1 LEELLL
7 FNSKPIALGEIRTL
21 SLRLLANLGDA
32 VCTLYE
38 RERAV
43 VTSST
48 AEKVHRQVQARVN
61 AQAQAQFLSELQEA
75 LTEEEKEIVRRAR
88 NLKLTTYGRKEQ
100 ATYRQSTA
108 FEALVGF
115 LYLSDS
121 ERLRQ
126 IFLLL
131 ERGGSDSGSLPNP

>member
-1 LEELLL
+1 ML
-7 FNSKPIALGEIRTL
+7 FNSNKLAAGEIRTL

-38 RERAV
+38 RERAI

-48 AEKVHRQVQARVN
+48 AEKVHRRVKARIN
-61 AQAQAQFLSELQEA
+61 AQAQAHFLSELAEA

-88 NLKLTTYGRKEQ
+88 NLKLTTYGKKEQ
-100 ATYRQSTA
+100 AIYRQSTA

-115 LYLSDS
+115 LYLSDL
-121 ERLRQ
+121 ERLGQ
-126 IFLLL
+126 ILLLL
-131 ERGGSDSGSLPNP
+131 ESGDRD

>member
-1 LEELLL
+1 VL
-7 FNSKPIALGEIRTL
+7 FNSKQIAVGEIRTL

-32 VCTLYE
+32 VCNLYE

-43 VTSST
+43 VTSSS
-48 AEKVHRQVQARVN
+48 ADKVHRRVKARVN
-61 AQAQAQFLSELQEA
+61 AQAQANFLSELMAA
-75 LTEEEKEIVRRAR
+75 LTEEEKDIVRRAR
-88 NLKLTTYGRKEQ
+88 NLKMTTYGKKEQ

-108 FEALVGF
+108 FEALIGF

-131 ERGGSDSGSLPNP
+131 ESGVADSSQPLKP

>member
-1 LEELLL
+1 VL
-7 FNSKPIALGEIRTL
+7 FDDSNQIAVGEIRTL

-32 VCTLYE
+32 VCNLYE

-43 VTSST
+43 VTSSS
-48 AEKVHRQVQARVN
+48 ADKVHRRVKARVN
-61 AQAQAQFLSELQEA
+61 AKAQAHFLSKLADA

-88 NLKLTTYGRKEQ
+88 NLKMTTYGKKEQ

-131 ERGGSDSGSLPNP
+131 ESGVADSEGPANP

>member
-1 LEELLL
+1 ML
-7 FNSKPIALGEIRTL
+7 FTPKRISAGEIRAL

-32 VCTLYE
+32 VCNLYE

-43 VTSST
+43 ISSSS
-48 AEKVHRQVQARVN
+48 ADKVHRRVKARVN
-61 AQAQAQFLSELQEA
+61 AQAQANFLDELKDA
-75 LTEEEKEIVRRAR
+75 LTDEERDLVRRAR
-88 NLKLTTYGRKEQ
+88 NLKVTTYGKTEQ

-121 ERLRQ
+121 ERLSQ

-131 ERGGSDSGSLPNP
+131 EAGPTDVNQDLKP

>member
-1 LEELLL
+1 ML
-7 FNSKPIALGEIRTL
+7 FNSKQIAIGEIRTL

-32 VCTLYE
+32 VCNLYE

-43 VTSST
+43 VTSSS
-48 AEKVHRQVQARVN
+48 ADKVHRRVKARVN
-61 AQAQAQFLSELQEA
+61 AQAQANFLSELMAA
-75 LTEEEKEIVRRAR
+75 LTEEEKDIVRRAR
-88 NLKLTTYGRKEQ
+88 NLKMTTYGKKEQ

-108 FEALVGF
+108 FEALIGF

-131 ERGGSDSGSLPNP
+131 ESGVADSSQPLKP